1 MVANTEIYAS
11 FNKTKMK
18 FKPFEIPIRIESL
31 AEAKILKIILE
42 AQGTLF
48 KTIIEDIIEEVEK
61 RNLTI
66 E

>member
-1 MVANTEIYAS
+1 MITNTKQI
-11 FNKTKMK
+11 K
-18 FKPFEIPIRIESL
+18 FKPIEIYISIESL
-31 AEAKILKIILE
+31 AEAKILKMILE

-48 KTIIEDIIEEVEK
+48 KTVIRELIEEIEK

>member
-1 MVANTEIYAS
+1 
-11 FNKTKMK
+11 MK

-31 AEAKILKIILE
+31 TEAKILKMILE

-48 KTIIEDIIEEVEK
+48 KTIIEDIVKEVEQRK
-61 RNLTI
+61 CTI

>member
-1 MVANTEIYAS
+1 
-11 FNKTKMK
+11 MK

-31 AEAKILKIILE
+31 AEAKTLKIILE

-48 KTIIEDIIEEVEK
+48 KTIIEDIIKEVEK